1 MKSESCSIVSN
12 SLWPHGLYSPWNS
25 PSQNTGVG
33 SLSLLQGI
41 FPTQGSNP
49 GLPHYGQVLYQ
60 LSHLHKE
67 TILNTLPGL
76 SGKNMRRKRMKCLR
90 ATTSNE
96 LMFWSNKTSL
106 TFFFFFRN
114 TEPPFLLTASCVEWD
129 PESLLPVSPPHPP
142 CSPSLCQVT
151 YPNKEWRLSKRTSS
165 QIWNLDSGFRLKI
178 NEWSSKIETLGTKET
193 SYCMMDTFGCTFS
206 VKRFVQPPQV

>member
-25 PSQNTGVG
+25 PGQNTGVG

-106 TFFFFFRN
+106 TFFFFLEILSPLSSWLQVVLNEIQSLFSQFLHLTLPAHHLSAKSLTQTRN
-114 TEPPFLLTASCVEWD
+114 DVWASA
-129 PESLLPVSPPHPP
+129 PAA
-142 CSPSLCQVT
+142 
-151 YPNKEWRLSKRTSS
+151 R
-165 QIWNLDSGFRLKI
+165 F
-178 NEWSSKIETLGTKET
+178 ETWILG
-193 SYCMMDTFGCTFS
+193 SD
-206 VKRFVQPPQV
+206 